1 MTSIHWSNKSYSGK
15 FLSITRLEQCT
26 FVDKHIKSQTTC
38 ITAGHDGP
46 GIIGTVNGIMGYRQ
60 LNDKYTF
67 WNVFRHI
74 LLLPNPS
81 FVLLAC
87 LVIWHAIITRF
98 LMPCL
103 SGVFLQGAS
112 WDGSDRSP
120 RHRSYAECYR
130 QPPQVPVPAHLCR
143 TFQMGTVSRSISVLI
158 SLWNCSLSPC
168 A

>member
-98 LMPCL
+98 LMT
-103 SGVFLQGAS
+103 
-112 WDGSDRSP
+112 
-120 RHRSYAECYR
+120 
-130 QPPQVPVPAHLCR
+130 VPIRRLF
-143 TFQMGTVSRSISVLI
+143 TGGFMGWFGPML
-158 SLWNCSLSPC
+158 LSPIIRRML
-168 A
+168 